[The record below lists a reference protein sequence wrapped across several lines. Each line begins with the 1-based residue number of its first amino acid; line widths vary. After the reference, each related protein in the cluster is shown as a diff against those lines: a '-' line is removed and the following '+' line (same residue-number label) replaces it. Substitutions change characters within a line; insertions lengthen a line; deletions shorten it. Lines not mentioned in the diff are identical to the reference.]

1 MTFAPT
7 GSCIGARLVRNG
19 TGNGGALS
27 GDERQ
32 CGLDDHLLQ
41 KEKGQNLRRTSERD
55 QGTCR
60 HRESQ
65 AVHPGPAQ
73 AVMEVVIV
81 PSGR

>member
-32 CGLDDHLLQ
+32 RGLDDQLLQ
-41 KEKGQNLRRTSERD
+41 KEKGGISVGHLSEIRGLAVTGSLRPST
-55 QGTCR
+55 
-60 HRESQ
+60 
-65 AVHPGPAQ
+65 P
-73 AVMEVVIV
+73 V
-81 PSGR
+81 PLMW